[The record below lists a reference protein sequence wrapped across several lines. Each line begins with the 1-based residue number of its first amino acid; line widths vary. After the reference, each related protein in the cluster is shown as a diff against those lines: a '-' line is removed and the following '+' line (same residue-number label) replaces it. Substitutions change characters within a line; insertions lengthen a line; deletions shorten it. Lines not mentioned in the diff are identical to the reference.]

1 MSIVVAA
8 RNDTN
13 GQQRLAAAA
22 REAGIFCNVAD
33 SPSLSVESPFSDYL
47 RRWQVDKLD
56 TRSHRTL
63 GKAEMFDRLTFSFE
77 QTAEDAT
84 EWKSGC

>member
-1 MSIVVAA
+1 MAA
-8 RNDTN
+8 TNDTN
-13 GQQRLAAAA
+13 GQQRIAAAA
-22 REAGIFCNVAD
+22 RAAGIFCNVVD

-63 GKAEMFDRLTFSFE
+63 GKAEMLDRLPSSFE
-77 QTAEDAT
+77 QTTEDAT
-84 EWKSGC
+84 EWKFGC

>member
-1 MSIVVAA
+1 MAA

-13 GQQRLAAAA
+13 GQQRVLAAA
-22 REAGIFCNVAD
+22 REAGIFCYVVHY
-33 SPSLSVESPFSDYL
+33 PSLSVESPFSDYL

-56 TRSHRTL
+56 IRLHRTL
-63 GKAEMFDRLTFSFE
+63 GKAEMLDRLPFSFQ

>member
-1 MSIVVAA
+1 MAA
-8 RNDTN
+8 TNDTN
-13 GQQRLAAAA
+13 VQQRVPAAA
-22 REAGIFCNVAD
+22 RAAGIFCNVVD

-63 GKAEMFDRLTFSFE
+63 GKVEMFDRLPFSFE
-77 QTAEDAT
+77 EPAEDTMA
-84 EWKSGC
+84 WKSGC

>member
-1 MSIVVAA
+1 MAA
-8 RNDTN
+8 TNDTN

-56 TRSHRTL
+56 TCSHRTL
-63 GKAEMFDRLTFSFE
+63 GKAEVLDRRPFSFE
-77 QTAEDAT
+77 EPAEDAT
-84 EWKSGC
+84 EWKFGC